1 MFVDPEIEEM
11 SQGTDAYEPNDSQDL
26 PSSQAFS
33 SMDNLS
39 QATGNLNIED
49 GMANPIILAGKRI
62 YQQLN
67 SMQLEVCGVCKEK
80 AFDMEVGPRSG
91 RCKSC
96 TDYKHNH
103 RNKPE
108 LFSHDNLMDPG
119 VQPECLRVLNRVE
132 QAAIAR
138 IAPVLNMIK
147 LKGGNLAQRGHSI
160 SFFQDVSGFAQKLPR
175 GQEDLPFIII
185 RSPNQEIPLKA
196 NRIKILAAL
205 EWLVAYNPE
214 YADVVIDHE
223 VLATYPSDD
232 TTSLTGVQHIDTEE
246 TVTRENLASVVHATL
261 APGDGGNTVE
271 DTMTDVDDIDIPPS
285 MVPGDVPQETVN
297 DSIRQ
302 AVLQTNSGDCSKEI
316 PWPKREERPASEFLP
331 GYFSM

>member
-1 MFVDPEIEEM
+1 M
-11 SQGTDAYEPNDSQDL
+11 SQGTDDREPNDSQDL

-33 SMDNLS
+33 SMDSLS
-39 QATGNLNIED
+39 QATGNLNIEGD
-49 GMANPIILAGKRI
+49 LANPVIQAGKRI
-62 YQQLN
+62 YQLLK
-67 SMQLEVCGVCKEK
+67 SMQLEVCGICKEK
-80 AFDMEVGPRSG
+80 AFDMEVGPRSD

-103 RNKPE
+103 RNQPE
-108 LFSHDNLMDPG
+108 LFSHDNRMDPG

-147 LKGGNLAQRGHSI
+147 LKGGNLAQRGHSV
-160 SFFQDVSGFAQKLPR
+160 SFFQDVSGFAKKLPR
-175 GQEDLPFIII
+175 GQKDLPFIII

-205 EWLVAYNPE
+205 EYLVTYNPE
-214 YADVVIDHE
+214 YADVVIDQE

-232 TTSLTGVQHIDTEE
+232 TSSLTNLRHIDTEE
-246 TVTRENLASVVHATL
+246 TVTRETMASVVHATV
-261 APGDGGNTVE
+261 APGDDGNTVE
-271 DTMTDVDDIDIPPS
+271 DTMTDVDEIDIPPTLA
-285 MVPGDVPQETVN
+285 PGDIPQETVN

-302 AVLQTNSGDCSKEI
+302 AVLQTNTGDCSKEI
-316 PWPKREERPASEFLP
+316 PWPEREERPASEFLP

>member
-1 MFVDPEIEEM
+1 M
-11 SQGTDAYEPNDSQDL
+11 SQGTDDREPDDSQSL
-26 PSSQAFS
+26 LGSQTLS

-39 QATGNLNIED
+39 QATANLNIEGD
-49 GMANPIILAGKRI
+49 TANPIIQAGKRI
-62 YQQLN
+62 YQQLD
-67 SMQLEVCGVCKEK
+67 SMQLEVCGVCKEN

-103 RNKPE
+103 RNQPE
-108 LFSHDNLMDPG
+108 LFSHDNRMDPG
-119 VQPECLRVLNRVE
+119 VQPPCLKVLNRVE
-132 QAAIAR
+132 RAAIAR
-138 IAPVLNMIK
+138 IAPIQNIIK

-160 SFFQDVSGFAQKLPR
+160 SFFQDVSGFAKKLPR

-185 RSPNQEIPLKA
+185 RSPNQEVPLKA

-205 EWLVAYNPE
+205 EWLVAYHPE
-214 YADVVIDHE
+214 YTDVVIDQE

-232 TTSLTGVQHIDTEE
+232 TTSLTGLRHIDTDE
-246 TVTRENLASVVHATL
+246 TLTRENMASMVHATV

-271 DTMTDVDDIDIPPS
+271 DTMTDVDEIDIPPS
-285 MVPGDVPQETVN
+285 LAPGDVPQETVN

-302 AVLQTNSGDCSKEI
+302 AVLKTNSGDGSKEI
-316 PWPKREERPASEFLP
+316 PWPEREDRPASEFLL
-331 GYFSM
+331 GFFSM